1 VKKVNKFVTYAIMFG
16 TLALVYLR
24 LVIMLLDLQKVLSQE
39 LKCLYSKTTT
49 VLSET
54 MVPKTMDVS
63 LTFLLY

>member
-1 VKKVNKFVTYAIMFG
+1 MYAIMFG
-16 TLALVYLR
+16 TLALAYIQFM
-24 LVIMLLDLQKVLSQE
+24 IMLIESQKMLSPE

-63 LTFLLY
+63 LLYFYCIRN

>member
-1 VKKVNKFVTYAIMFG
+1 VNKFVTYAIMFG